1 MNMNKKTK
9 VWMSL
14 GLVAALATAAGTAM
28 AATTQNSATSM
39 VHRVYGQHDFGLK
52 SIWNNSS
59 LLDLLKTDK
68 NTLEKE
74 LESGKSLADV
84 AAEKGVSKQQV
95 VDLLTNLRTQQIDQL
110 VKDGKLT
117 QAKADQIKSKLND
130 QVTKL
135 VDHKGGFEGHK
146 GDNRLENV
154 ASVLGMTQQD
164 LINQLKTG
172 KSIVDVAKAKGLSE
186 QQVIDALLQKDKQ
199 SITQFVEK
207 KDWEAGHHENADQ
220 TGENGSQ
227 ATN

>member
-1 MNMNKKTK
+1 MNKKTK

-28 AATTQNSATSM
+28 AATAQKPATT
-39 VHRVYGQHDFGLK
+39 VEHRFHGQHDFGLK
-52 SIWNNSS
+52 GFGNNSS
-59 LLDLLKTDK
+59 LLNLLKTDK

-95 VDLLTNLRTQQIDQL
+95 VDLLTKLRTQQIDQL
-110 VKDGKLT
+110 VKDDKLT

-130 QVTKL
+130 QVIKL

-172 KSIVDVAKAKGLSE
+172 KSIADVAKAKGLSE

-199 SITQFVEK
+199 AITQFVEK
-207 KDWEAGHHENADQ
+207 KNWEAKHHENPDE
-220 TGENGSQ
+220 TGDNGSQ
-227 ATN
+227 AAN